1 MSDQPDN
8 LRKEPVDPSL
18 EKLTADLGRNA
29 NSTDVTPRP
38 GFKEALR
45 LRLRE
50 ALEAR
55 PSFMTSRLK
64 LFAVLSPILAV
75 LIIAVLVLQPFFGVQ
90 TVYAYDQFTLTPE
103 SSDALGIEPTTA
115 FALESRDPVSA
126 SDIEELLVVKTEEN
140 VGYDVGQVSE
150 KELRIAFDQPLSSDE
165 VVKFSLATTTT
176 WPNGETA
183 TRDYNWA
190 YQVKGDFRVT
200 STVPGN
206 QTSQVPLDTG
216 IEFVFNYENIDQDE
230 FEDALTISPAISGHV
245 ESSRRSFVFVPD
257 EIQPQT
263 LYTVTLSG
271 DLPLEGSDETLG
283 EDYTFTFETSLD
295 DARGVG
301 LSINDRYSTL
311 TPDDTPALR
320 YSEWGNDEGDES
332 VPHVKVYRYGSF
344 EEYVDALKR
353 ARDLEWRAFVN
364 ADALIDTSATPAYEF
379 DAQLIDADWQTLLG
393 FPEPLAEGYY
403 VADVSHHGARTW
415 ALISSSNLTAYVS
428 RATNRTLFWVNDAA
442 TDAPLSGATVSY
454 SGDDERGTT
463 NNDGLG
469 SVSSADEQDNVVEIR
484 RGDDAIA
491 MLLQAS
497 YILAADGSRSWSSR
511 PAEGVADAYWT
522 YLYTDRPTYKPTDT
536 LKFWGYA
543 EARDNGTR
551 PETVFVDVGFDSV
564 TVDVTPEGTY
574 AGELSLR
581 GVNPSYYAL
590 NVSWGD
596 EVVATRSVNVTE
608 YVKPAYTL
616 SIEPDVDAAF
626 VGDTV
631 GYTVHGE
638 FFEGTP
644 VNGLEVYV
652 SGECGDQTLTLDDAG
667 NAHGSF
673 SCSYVEG
680 RRYPQS
686 VWFSARPNRSEE
698 GQIETS
704 STVMMFGPKIYLD
717 TPWNS
722 NVIENGAGV
731 VEAVVRN
738 TQAINSYDPETFGP
752 TVRAGQAV
760 TGKVIEITYTKRE
773 TGQSYDFVR
782 KTVVMNYAYDR
793 NERTLEEFT
802 VYSNEAGVARH
813 TFLASNPEANYRVEL
828 SARDELGRVDE
839 TEVHLWARQ
848 EFENGESTILSFNN
862 DDAGAEQWEFEGYD
876 VGERVNLSV
885 YQNGRLFEAP
895 QGGRFL
901 YYQAHRGI
909 RETET
914 SSQPRY
920 AFDFESEDVPNVAVY
935 GVFYADGAY
944 QQVGQYGWWYGSAGF
959 PVSYDSSLSE
969 LTVSVTPD
977 RSAYAPGVD
986 VKLSVHVQAADGSPV
1001 EAEVNLNVVDEAYYA
1016 LFPETVDPLG
1026 ALYRWVDDGVI
1037 VTQVTESSDSAM
1049 AGAEKGGGG
1058 DRALGRSVFKDNAA
1072 FDLVRTD
1079 ANGNGTMEFTLPDNI
1094 TSWRVTAQALDAD
1107 GKRAGDTL
1115 INVDATRPFFL
1126 NPVMRD
1132 SYLDAD
1138 QPTILV
1144 RAAGTQVGL
1153 GDTVSYKVEVPDAS
1167 FSQTFNAEAGE
1178 TVRFALPDLEL
1189 GTHNVTVTGTVGAL
1203 EDKIT
1208 RTVTIVPSRLVRP
1221 VVTEISGDINPLVTV
1236 DGADD
1241 RYTEVTFIDGAVGRY
1256 YGELQTLSGWWGDRA
1271 DESLARLYATE
1282 LLNEYFGEKNV
1293 LPEFSASAYWGD
1305 SIRLLPYADGDLD
1318 LTARVALLQDTP
1330 FSEENMASNFSRKLE
1345 NEFEDM
1351 TPRERAMTYA
1361 VLASLGEPVLAELQ
1375 RVAPDLGDDE
1385 DVRLWVALGLH
1396 GAGDDE
1402 GARRIYRELMED
1414 ATEREG
1420 YLFLAAD
1427 DQETTLERT
1436 ALAAVLAG
1444 ALNEPQRDQLHDYV
1458 LSAAPGDTTVV
1469 LERLLYVKE
1478 TLPHLIASE
1487 TEFSYTLRG
1496 QRETETVGRGETVT
1510 VTAAPEDLS
1519 RFAIEVS
1526 RGSLIVVSRYETPVV
1541 DPDAPVDPTL
1551 GITRTISTDQG
1562 ATGTFSEGQLVKIE
1576 LDYALPASNCGWQ
1589 DGAEGQDYVPC
1600 ETYQIV
1606 DVLPSGLSPV
1616 TPDGSGI
1623 YEGKSCY
1630 DFPAQSVDQR
1640 VSFYV
1645 TAETNTACKN
1655 GLTYYAR
1662 VVTPGT
1668 YLAEP
1673 AYIRSSRDPD
1683 MNNHSDAVT
1692 VTINP

>member
-1 MSDQPDN
+1 MNDQPDN
-8 LRKEPVDPSL
+8 LRKESADPSL
-18 EKLTADLGRNA
+18 EKLTADLGRHA
-29 NSTDVTPRP
+29 NSTDTTPRP

-45 LRLRE
+45 LRIRE
-50 ALEAR
+50 ALAAR
-55 PSFMTSRLK
+55 PSPMTSRLK
-64 LFAVLSPILAV
+64 LFAALSPVLVV
-75 LIIAVLVLQPFFGVQ
+75 LIIAVLVLQPFLGVQ
-90 TVYAYDQFTLTPE
+90 TVYAYDQFTMTPE
-103 SSDALGIEPTTA
+103 SSDALGVEPTTA
-115 FALESRDPVSA
+115 FALESREPVSA
-126 SDIEELLVVKTEEN
+126 SDIEKLLTVKTEEN
-140 VGYDVGQVSE
+140 VGYDVEQVGE
-150 KELRIAFDQPLSSDE
+150 KELRIAFDEPLSSDE

-200 STVPGN
+200 STIPGDE
-206 QTSQVPLDTG
+206 TSQVPLDTG

-230 FEDALTISPAISGHV
+230 FEDALTISPPIAGHV

-295 DARGVG
+295 DVRGVA
-301 LSINDRYSTL
+301 LVVDDRFNTV
-311 TPDDTPALR
+311 TPDDTVALA
-320 YSEWGNDEGDES
+320 YSEWGNSEGDTS
-332 VPHVKVYRYGSF
+332 LPHVKLYRYGSF
-344 EEYVDALKR
+344 EAYVAAMKT
-353 ARDLEWRAFVN
+353 ARDLEWRTFVN
-364 ADALIDTSATPAYEF
+364 ADALIDTSAQPALEF
-379 DAQLIDADWQTLLG
+379 DAETPEYDWRQYLL
-393 FPEPLAEGYY
+393 FPAALEEGYY

-463 NNDGLG
+463 NTDGLA
-469 SVSSADEQDNVVEIR
+469 SVTSVDEQDNIVEIR

-491 MLLQAS
+491 MLLQS
-497 YILAADGSRSWSSR
+497 SLIIEADGSRSWSSR
-511 PAEGVADAYWT
+511 LPGGVADAYWT

-536 LKFWGYA
+536 MQFWGYA

-551 PETVFVDVGFDSV
+551 PESVFVDVGFDSM

-574 AGELSLR
+574 AGELPLR
-581 GVNPSYYAL
+581 GVSPGYYTL
-590 NVSWGD
+590 NVSWGE

-652 SGECGDQTLTLDDAG
+652 SGECADQVLTLDDAG
-667 NAHGSF
+667 NARGSF
-673 SCSYVEG
+673 SCSYDEG

-698 GQIETS
+698 GEIETS
-704 STVMMFGPKIYLD
+704 SNVMMFGPKIYLD
-717 TPWNS
+717 TPWTS
-722 NVIENGAGV
+722 NAVENGIGT

-738 TQAINSYDPETFGP
+738 TQAINSYAPEVFGP

-760 TGKVIEITYTKRE
+760 TGTVTEITYTKRE

-782 KTVVMNYAYDR
+782 KQVVTNYTYDR

-802 VYSNEAGVARH
+802 MYSGDDGVAEH
-813 TFLASNPEANYRVEL
+813 TFAATNPDANYKVEL
-828 SARDELGRVDE
+828 SARDELGRRDF
-839 TEVHLWARQ
+839 TEVHLWSRQ
-848 EFENGESTILSFNN
+848 EFEHGESNALSFNN
-862 DDAGAEQWEFEGYD
+862 DDAGENQWEFRGYD
-876 VGERVNLSV
+876 VGDRVNLSV
-885 YQNGRLFEAP
+885 YQNGRPFEMP
-895 QGGRFL
+895 QGGQFL

-909 RETET
+909 RETEMST
-914 SSQPRY
+914 SPRY
-920 AFDFESEDVPNVAVY
+920 AFDFESEDVPNVGVY
-935 GVFYADGAY
+935 GVLYVEGAY
-944 QQVGQYGWWYGSAGF
+944 QQVGQFGWWYGSAGF

-977 RSAYAPGVD
+977 RTTYAPGVD
-986 VKLSVHVQAADGSPV
+986 VKLAVRVQDADGDPI
-1001 EAEVNLNVVDEAYYA
+1001 EAEVNMNVVDEAYYA

-1026 ALYRWVDDGVI
+1026 SLYRWVDDGVVI
-1037 VTQVTESSDSAM
+1037 TQVTVSADSA
-1049 AGAEKGGGG
+1049 ALGAEKGGGG
-1058 DRALGRSVFKDNAA
+1058 DRSLGRSVFKDNAA

-1079 ANGNGTMEFTLPDNI
+1079 ANGNGTMAFTLPDNI

-1132 SYLDAD
+1132 SYLDDD
-1138 QPTILV
+1138 QPTLLV
-1144 RAAGTQVGL
+1144 RAAGTQIGL
-1153 GDTVSYKVEVPDAS
+1153 GDTVAYKVEIPDAS
-1167 FSQTFNAEAGE
+1167 YGQSFSAAGGD
-1178 TVRFALPDLEL
+1178 TVRFDLPDLEL
-1189 GTHNVTVTGTVGAL
+1189 GTHNVTITGTTGAL

-1208 RTVTIVPSRLVRP
+1208 REVTIVPSRLVRP
-1221 VVTEISGDINPLVTV
+1221 VITEISGDINPTVIV

-1241 RYTEVTFIDGAVGRY
+1241 RYTEVTFIDGAIGRY

-1271 DESLARLYATE
+1271 DESLARLYAAE
-1282 LLNEYFGEKNV
+1282 LLNAYFNEENV
-1293 LPEFSASAYWGD
+1293 LPEFSASAYWSDGV
-1305 SIRLLPYADGDLD
+1305 RLLPYADGDFD
-1318 LTARVALLQDTP
+1318 LTAKVALLQDTP
-1330 FSEENMASNFSRKLE
+1330 FSEEDLASYFSWRLE
-1345 NEFEDM
+1345 SDFEAM
-1351 TPRERAMTYA
+1351 TPRERAMTFA
-1361 VLASLGEPVLAELQ
+1361 ALASLGEPVLAELQ

-1385 DVRLWVALGLH
+1385 DVRLWVAFGLH

-1402 GARRIYRELMED
+1402 GARKIYRELMED
-1414 ATEREG
+1414 ATAREG
-1420 YLFLAAD
+1420 YMFLAAD
-1427 DQETTLERT
+1427 DEETTMERT
-1436 ALAAVLAG
+1436 ALAAALAG

-1458 LSAAPGDTTVV
+1458 IAGATGDTTVV

-1478 TLPHLIASE
+1478 TLPNLIASE

-1496 QRETETVGRGETVT
+1496 QRESATVGRGETVT

-1526 RGSLIVVSRYETPVV
+1526 RGSLIIVSRYETPVV
-1541 DPDAPVDPTL
+1541 DPDAPVDASL
-1551 GITRTISTDQG
+1551 GISRTISTDQG
-1562 ATGTFSEGQLVKIE
+1562 AGTSFTEGQLVKIE
-1576 LDYALPASNCGWQ
+1576 LRYELPSSTCGWSNDNQ
-1589 DGAEGQDYVPC
+1589 TYTPC
-1600 ETYQIV
+1600 ETYQIT
-1606 DVLPSGLSPV
+1606 DVLPSGLAVVSDVGRSAWDWCSSAPYSV
-1616 TPDGSGI
+1616 
-1623 YEGKSCY
+1623 
-1630 DFPAQSVDQR
+1630 VDQR
-1640 VSFYV
+1640 VNFFVANASV
-1645 TAETNTACKN
+1645 HDACDRT
-1655 GLTYYAR
+1655 LVYYAR

-1683 MNNHSDAVT
+1683 MHNHSDAVT

>member
-1 MSDQPDN
+1 MNMNDDN
-8 LRKEPVDPSL
+8 LRKESADPSL
-18 EKLTADLGRNA
+18 EKLTADLGRHA
-29 NSTDVTPRP
+29 KSTDTTPRP

-50 ALEAR
+50 ALAAR

-64 LFAVLSPILAV
+64 LIAVLSPVLAV
-75 LIIAVLVLQPFFGVQ
+75 LIIAILVLQPFFGVR
-90 TVYAYDQFTLTPE
+90 TVYAYDQFTMTPE
-103 SSDALGIEPTTA
+103 SSDALGVEPNTT
-115 FALESRDPVSA
+115 FTLESRDPVSA
-126 SDIEELLVVKTEEN
+126 SDIEQLLVVKTEEN
-140 VGYDVGQVSE
+140 VDYAVEQVSE
-150 KELRIAFDQPLSSDE
+150 KKLRIAFDEPLAPDE

-176 WPNGETA
+176 WPNGEAA

-190 YQVKGDFRVT
+190 YQVKGDFRVV
-200 STVPGN
+200 SSIPGD

-216 IEFVFNYENIDQDE
+216 IEFVFNYENIDPDE
-230 FEDALTISPAISGHV
+230 FEDALTISPPIAGHV

-295 DARGVG
+295 DIRGVA
-301 LSINDRYSTL
+301 LVVEDRFSTV
-311 TPDDTPALR
+311 TPDDAVALA
-320 YSEWGNDEGDES
+320 YSEWGNTEGDTS
-332 VPHVKVYRYGSF
+332 VPRVKLYRYGSF
-344 EEYVDALKR
+344 EEYVAAVKT
-353 ARDLEWRAFVN
+353 ARDLEWRTFVN
-364 ADALIDTSATPAYEF
+364 ADALIDASAQPALEF
-379 DAQLIDADWQTLLG
+379 DATAAEYDWRQYIL
-393 FPEPLAEGYY
+393 FPEPLEEGYY

-428 RATNRTLFWVNDAA
+428 RATNRTLFWVNDAS
-442 TDAPLSGATVSY
+442 TDAPVSGAMVSY

-463 NNDGLG
+463 NPDGLA
-469 SVSSADEQDNVVEIR
+469 SVTSAEEQDNIVEIR

-491 MLLQAS
+491 ILLQS
-497 YILAADGSRSWSSR
+497 SLVIESGGDRSWSSR
-511 PAEGVADAYWT
+511 PAGNGVADAYWT

-551 PETVFVDVGFDSV
+551 PESVFVDVGFDSV

-574 AGELSLR
+574 AGELSMR
-581 GVNPSYYAL
+581 GVNPGYYTL
-590 NVSWGD
+590 NVSWGT
-596 EVVATRSVNVTE
+596 EVVASRSVNVIE
-608 YVKPAYTL
+608 YVKPAYML
-616 SIEPDVDAAF
+616 SIEPDIDAAF

-631 GYTVHGE
+631 GFTVHGE

-652 SGECGDQTLTLDDAG
+652 SGECADQILTLDDAG

-673 SCSYVEG
+673 MCSYVEG

-698 GQIETS
+698 GQIEAS
-704 STVMMFGPKIYLD
+704 ANVMMFGPKIYLD

-722 NVIENGAGV
+722 NTVENGIGSI
-731 VEAVVRN
+731 EAVVRN
-738 TQAINSYDPETFGP
+738 TQAINSYDPEVFGP

-760 TGKVIEITYTKRE
+760 TGTITEITYTKRE

-782 KTVVMNYAYDR
+782 KQVVTNYAYDR
-793 NERTLEEFT
+793 NETTLPEFT
-802 VYSNEAGVARH
+802 EFSDENGAVEYSFTA
-813 TFLASNPEANYRVEL
+813 NPEANYRVKL
-828 SARDELGRVDE
+828 AARDELGRVDE
-839 TEVHLWARQ
+839 AEVYLWSRQ
-848 EFENGESTILSFNN
+848 EFENGESNALSFHN
-862 DDAGAEQWEFEGYD
+862 DDAGENQWKFKGYD
-876 VGERVNLSV
+876 VGDRVNLSV
-885 YQNGRLFEAP
+885 YQNGRAFETP
-895 QGGRFL
+895 EGGQFL

-914 SSQPRY
+914 STQPRY
-920 AFDFESEDVPNVAVY
+920 AFGFESEDVPNVGVY
-935 GVFYADGAY
+935 GVLYADGAY
-944 QQVGQYGWWYGSAGF
+944 QQVGQFGWWYGSAGF
-959 PVSYDSSLSE
+959 PVTYDSSLSE
-969 LTVSVTPD
+969 LTVTVTPD
-977 RSAYAPGVD
+977 RTAYAPGVD
-986 VKLSVHVQAADGSPV
+986 VNLDVHVQDADGDPIA
-1001 EAEVNLNVVDEAYYA
+1001 AEVNLNVVDEAYYA
-1016 LFPETVDPLG
+1016 LFPESVDPLG
-1026 ALYRWVDDGVI
+1026 SLYRWVDDGVI
-1037 VTQVTESSDSAM
+1037 VTEVTVSADSASM
-1049 AGAEKGGGG
+1049 GAEKGGGG

-1079 ANGNGTMEFTLPDNI
+1079 ASGNGTMTFALPDNI

-1138 QPTILV
+1138 EPTILV

-1153 GDTVSYKVEVPDAS
+1153 GDTIAYKVEVPDAS
-1167 FSQTFNAEAGE
+1167 FSQTFSASGGD

-1189 GTHNVTVTGTVGAL
+1189 GTHNVTVTGTTGAL

-1208 RTVTIVPSRLVRP
+1208 RAVTIVPSRLVRP
-1221 VVTEISGDINPLVTV
+1221 VITEISGDINPLVVV

-1241 RYTEVTFIDGAVGRY
+1241 RYTEVTFIDGAIGRY

-1271 DESLARLYATE
+1271 DESLARTYAAV
-1282 LLNEYFGEKNV
+1282 LLNEYFGEENV
-1293 LPEFSASAYWGD
+1293 VPEFSASAYWGEGV
-1305 SIRLLPYADGDLD
+1305 RLLPYADGDFD
-1318 LTARVALLQDTP
+1318 LTAKVALLRDTP
-1330 FSEENMASNFSRKLE
+1330 FSEDELASYFSWKLE
-1345 NEFEDM
+1345 NEFDAL
-1351 TPRERAMTYA
+1351 TPRERAMTMA
-1361 VLASLGEPVLAELQ
+1361 ALASLGEPVLAELQ

-1402 GARRIYRELMED
+1402 GARKIYRELMED

-1420 YLFLAAD
+1420 YLFLDAGNA
-1427 DQETTLERT
+1427 ETTIERT
-1436 ALAAVLAG
+1436 SLAASLAG
-1444 ALNEPQRDQLHDYV
+1444 ALNEPQRDQLHDYA
-1458 LSAAPGDTTVV
+1458 LAAAPGDTTVV
-1469 LERLLYVKE
+1469 LERLLYAKE
-1478 TLPHLIASE
+1478 TLPNLIASE

-1519 RFAIEVS
+1519 RFALEVS
-1526 RGSLIVVSRYETPVV
+1526 RGSLVIVSRYETPVV
-1541 DPDAPVDPTL
+1541 DPDAPVDPSL

-1562 ATGTFSEGQLVKIE
+1562 ATGTFNEGQLVKVE
-1576 LDYALPASNCGWQ
+1576 LNYALPPSSCGWQ
-1589 DGAEGQDYVPC
+1589 DDERQSYVPC
-1600 ETYQIV
+1600 EIYQV
-1606 DVLPSGLSPV
+1606 TDVLPSGLSV
-1616 TPDGSGI
+1616 VSDVGFSTW
-1623 YEGKSCY
+1623 EGCS
-1630 DFPAQSVDQR
+1630 PAPYSVVDQR

-1645 TAETNTACKN
+1645 SQASFHGACD
-1655 GLTYYAR
+1655 GTLRYYAR

-1673 AYIRSSRDPD
+1673 AYIRSTRDPD